1 MHCASLYHTSS
12 YQTAGPTGKV
22 RGFGVLRVN
31 EMESEVARALGQL
44 GREPAL
50 DEVVPSSRRQRG
62 KRPLYLRGVN

>member
-1 MHCASLYHTSS
+1 
-12 YQTAGPTGKV
+12 V

-50 DEVVPSSRRQRG
+50 DEVVPSSGRQRG